1 MALIKHSDS
10 DVFAR
15 EAVVLDLG
23 DLTRQAQKIIADA
36 EERAAQIIA
45 SAERKRVQ
53 LITGARDEGFTA
65 GQAEGRKDG
74 HRQGLDDGCTQALRE
89 HSERLE
95 TLEKSW
101 RTALDEFDERRGR
114 MLDDA
119 RTDVLRLAMKIARRV
134 THGIVE
140 GDESVAVS
148 QLEKA
153 LSHTLRPTR
162 LVIRVHADDETLV
175 SASAPA
181 LLERFARSAHA
192 EVVTDDS
199 LSRGDCVVYTAVGEV
214 DACIDA
220 QLDRIAAALGL
231 AAEQG
236 DGVEPSDDADNQ
248 R

>member
-23 DLTRQAQKIIADA
+23 DLTRQAQRIIADA
-36 EERAAQIIA
+36 EERAARIIA
-45 SAERKRVQ
+45 SAERKRAQ
-53 LITGARDEGFTA
+53 LITGAREEGFAA
-65 GQAEGRKDG
+65 GQEEGCKVG
-74 HRQGLDDGCTQALRE
+74 HRQGLEDGCAQALRE

-119 RTDVLRLAMKIARRV
+119 RIDVLRLAMKIARRV
-134 THGIVE
+134 THRIVK
-140 GDESVAVS
+140 GDESIAVS
-148 QLEKA
+148 QLDKA
-153 LSHTLRPTR
+153 LSHTLKPTR
-162 LVIRVHADDETLV
+162 LVIHIHADDETLV

-192 EVVTDDS
+192 EIVTDDS
-199 LSRGDCVVYTAVGEV
+199 LSRGDCVVYTAVGEI
-214 DACIDA
+214 DARIDA

-231 AAEQG
+231 TGEQEG
-236 DGVEPSDDADNQ
+236 KVEPSDDADAQ
-248 R
+248 L